1 MRSVQSVRLDGW
13 VCAVLADGQLTVSF
27 FFFLEESLLDRG
39 CVSSLAVP
47 WKGGRT
53 TECLRVGLPA
63 GSASPF

>member
-1 MRSVQSVRLDGW
+1 M
-13 VCAVLADGQLTVSF
+13 CAVLADRQLTVSF

-53 TECLRVGLPA
+53 IECLGVDLPA
-63 GSASPF
+63 GSAVPL

>member
-1 MRSVQSVRLDGW
+1 MRLDGW
-13 VCAVLADGQLTVSF
+13 VCAVLSDRQLTVSF

-53 TECLRVGLPA
+53 VECLGVDLPA
-63 GSASPF
+63 GSAVPL